1 MIQIPNEENSV
12 NQTETLLL
20 VEKCAHSFS
29 FYDLKT
35 GTCIKNI
42 RLPDYPHEFVVDSER
57 RYAYV
62 GHYGIETQAHNGEGG
77 CSVFVIDLRTREHV
91 RTLDLWP
98 FRRPHGIAIDDQ
110 DRLYV
115 LSEAQSTLL
124 IFDHPERDD
133 KPNRAVPS
141 GGYKSH
147 LVALSK
153 DGELAFS
160 LNLLSNT
167 VTQIKPQDPTFA
179 PVPIVPGARPE
190 GNCFSADE
198 KVLYVANRDSETIV
212 AIDVETLQI
221 TASASTG
228 ADPTRIYR
236 DRRNRLFVTN
246 YGDDYMSVYDCELQR
261 IGTVPLAGLPIAMS
275 FHPVREEAYISL
287 KDDRIGVLDLVTL
300 RFARYFPTLRE
311 PDVSHV
317 LVG

>member
-1 MIQIPNEENSV
+1 MNDTKESNVKQP
-12 NQTETLLL
+12 ETLLL
-20 VEKCAHSFS
+20 VEKCAHAFS
-29 FYDLKT
+29 FYDLAT

-42 RLPDYPHEFVVDSER
+42 RLPDFPHEFVVDSAG

-77 CSVFVIDLRTREHV
+77 CSVFVIDLKTREHV

-98 FRRPHGIAIDDQ
+98 FRRPHGIAIDQQ

-115 LSEAQSTLL
+115 LSEGNSTLL
-124 IFDHPERDD
+124 VFDHPERED
-133 KPNRAVPS
+133 KPTRALAS

-147 LVALSK
+147 LVALRK

-167 VTQIKPQDPTFA
+167 VTMLKPHDPTFA
-179 PVPIVPGARPE
+179 PVPIVPGVRPE

-198 KVLYVANRDSETIV
+198 RVLYVANRDSETIV
-212 AIDVETLQI
+212 AIDVETLQV
-221 TASASTG
+221 TASAKTG
-228 ADPTRIYR
+228 VDPTRIYR

-246 YGDDYMSVYDCELQR
+246 YGADYMSVYDSELRQV
-261 IGTVPLAGLPIAMS
+261 GTVPLPSLPIGLS
-275 FHPVREEAYISL
+275 FHPFRDEAYISL
-287 KDDRIGVLDLVTL
+287 KDDRIGVLNLETL
-300 RFARYFPTLRE
+300 QFSRYFPTLRE

-317 LVG
+317 LIG